1 MDKKALDQNLVREF
15 VQVAHGDLDR
25 VKKLLEREPALVH
38 ASWDWGDGD
47 WESGLGA
54 ASHTGSKAIAAYLL
68 EKGAYMDIFCAA
80 MLGKVDILKAFLK
93 DNGDL
98 AQQKGA
104 YGIPLIVHAV
114 ADGQDEVV
122 EFLKSHAPSKNSGVA
137 LMNCELEGLIRT
149 KNC

>member
-1 MDKKALDQNLVREF
+1 MEGEPWTKKHWIKTWSESLCRWHTAISIASKNCSSS
-15 VQVAHGDLDR
+15 
-25 VKKLLEREPALVH
+25 EPALVH

-47 WESGLGA
+47 WESDLGA

-98 AQQKGA
+98 AQ
-104 YGIPLIVHAV
+104 
-114 ADGQDEVV
+114 
-122 EFLKSHAPSKNSGVA
+122 
-137 LMNCELEGLIRT
+137 
-149 KNC
+149 

>member
-1 MDKKALDQNLVREF
+1 MARTLAQTHGPEMEAACSPHQYALSTHVGTDCVGLLLR
-15 VQVAHGDLDR
+15 AAADSDPDR
-25 VKKLLEREPALVH
+25 VILSL
-38 ASWDWGDGD
+38 DGI
-47 WESGLGA
+47 GA
-54 ASHTGSKAIAAYLL
+54 FDHIKR
-68 EKGAYMDIFCAA
+68 AA

-104 YGIPLIVHAV
+104 HGIPLIVHAV